1 MVNNIKALLWA
12 ASLSA
17 LAGLILIFSS
27 TSFGVA
33 QGQAWLQKQYES
45 ADFEIYKIVVEK
57 SMEKFM
63 VLGGI
68 LFGAGLL
75 VGILTYFSFLRNAN
89 PAAQPVTEK
98 SQVAS
103 EEM

>member
-1 MVNNIKALLWA
+1 MVNNVKALLWA

-17 LAGLILIFSS
+17 LTGLILIFSS

-45 ADFEIYKIVVEK
+45 ADFELYMIVVEK

-68 LFGAGLL
+68 LFGAGLSL
-75 VGILTYFSFLRNAN
+75 AILTYFVFLRDAK
-89 PAAQPVTEK
+89 PVAQPVTEK
-98 SQVAS
+98 PLEAS